1 MRKALA
7 VILLPAAFALD
18 TGPVRAASGD
28 PIGSSVVVVNKVT
41 ALIAQNHRT
50 LRQGDDVRQ
59 DELIE
64 VANNGRS
71 ELKLRDETKLA
82 LGPGARLMLDKFVYD
97 PDQPA
102 GSIAI
107 RLVKGAFRFVTGL
120 AAKPSYVVRVP
131 NASITV
137 RGTIFDVFVA
147 PDNSAWLLLH
157 EGAVEACTDAG
168 QCRVLDEPGK
178 LIRISGGA
186 VGTPERWASLPGRQ
200 TIAFDN
206 AFPFL
211 SRTPT
216 FDPTPVF
223 TRNAILLGL
232 LPIRPQRPGA
242 YPPPTPPPARK
253 AGQNPTPNF
262 VRRVH
267 PSRILRKGVINVKP
281 YAPKVLKPPYV
292 RRKR

>member
-1 MRKALA
+1 MRKAIA
-7 VILLPAAFALD
+7 SILLPAALLCGAG
-18 TGPVRAASGD
+18 TARAATGD

-41 ALIAQNHRT
+41 ALIARDQRT

-64 VANNGRS
+64 VAVDGRS
-71 ELKLRDETKLA
+71 ELRLRDETKLA
-82 LGPGARLMLDKFVYD
+82 LGPGSRLLLDKFVYD
-97 PDQPA
+97 PDQPT

-107 RLVKGAFRFVTGL
+107 NLVKGAFRFVTGL
-120 AAKPSYVVRVP
+120 ASKPSYVIRVP

-147 PDNSAWLLLH
+147 ADNSSWLLLH
-157 EGAVEACTDAG
+157 EGAVEACNNAG
-168 QCRVLDEPGK
+168 QCRILDEPGK
-178 LIRISGGA
+178 LIRIAGGN
-186 VGTPERWASLPGRQ
+186 VGTPERWTALPGRQ

-223 TRNAILLGL
+223 TRDLIFFGRI
-232 LPIRPQRPGA
+232 PVRPRPPGT
-242 YPPPTPPPARK
+242 YPPTQPPTRK
-253 AGQNPTPNF
+253 AGVGPHPPFVKKVYPT
-262 VRRVH
+262 
-267 PSRILRKGVINVKP
+267 RIVRKGPV
-281 YAPKVLKPPYV
+281 YV
-292 RRKR
+292 RKRR